1 MKSLL
6 RLLTSLLATS
16 APILAKSVTLSQR
29 VVRDGSASLVAWSGA
44 DKDLAVT
51 GAGQPATAWLE
62 FDRAPDSTASAVH
75 LDVFVRS
82 TSQSGT
88 LQVYALTQPVQ
99 TLENG
104 TQAADLSLAA
114 QPAGNVTIS
123 AGTTE
128 QLLSIPL
135 SGKTPHGVA
144 LVSNDGLVARISA
157 KESGIPAQLTYTIQI
172 ADAQT
177 GPVGPQGPAGPAGAA
192 GSIGPQGPKGDSGEK
207 GAIGPQGPQRLQGPT
222 ANLTVLQGSLDSL
235 TKRMA
240 TLDSINASLQTS
252 NANLQALASMNATGF
267 SVAAGDAHSL
277 ILKTDGTLWATGHN
291 YNGQLGDGT
300 TISRSTLVPIDF

>member
-177 GPVGPQGPAGPAGAA
+177 GPVGPRVRR
-192 GSIGPQGPKGDSGEK
+192 D
-207 GAIGPQGPQRLQGPT
+207 R
-222 ANLTVLQGSLDSL
+222 
-235 TKRMA
+235 
-240 TLDSINASLQTS
+240 
-252 NANLQALASMNATGF
+252 
-267 SVAAGDAHSL
+267 
-277 ILKTDGTLWATGHN
+277 
-291 YNGQLGDGT
+291 
-300 TISRSTLVPIDF
+300 LVPRDRSDPKDRKATPERRGRSVRKAHRGSRGRRPTSPSFKAASTA